1 MSRQAEVIDELTS
14 LGISSETDDSR
25 ESVPLNGA
33 SRLPTTEEAVV
44 DQRKVITKISS
55 IADQVSGIAQE
66 VRGQL
71 REIDERLRRL
81 DIKLASV
88 GENEDGESVP

>member
-14 LGISSETDDSR
+14 LGISSETDDRDRS
-25 ESVPLNGA
+25 SPTNGKG
-33 SRLPTTEEAVV
+33 RLPTTEEAVA
-44 DQRKVITKISS
+44 DQRRAISEISS
-55 IADQVSGIAQE
+55 VADQVSGIAQE

-71 REIDERLRRL
+71 REIDDRLRRL

-88 GENEDGESVP
+88 GGDEDGESVP